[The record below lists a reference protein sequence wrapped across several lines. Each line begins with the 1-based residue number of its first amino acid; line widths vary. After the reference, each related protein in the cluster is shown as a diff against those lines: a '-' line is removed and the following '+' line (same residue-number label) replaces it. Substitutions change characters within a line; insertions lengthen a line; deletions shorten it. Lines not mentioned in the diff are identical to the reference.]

1 MPAPDPATVRLPG
14 PWRHRDVRANGI
26 KFHVAEIV
34 PDRSIDDPTPELVLL
49 VHGFAD
55 LWCSWRAQVVDL
67 GAAGYHAVAV
77 DLRGYGDTDKPPRG
91 YDGWTLAG
99 DIAGLIR
106 ALGHTDAHIVGHADG
121 GLVCWATA
129 ALHPRS
135 VRSIALLASPHPLAL
150 RRAAVR
156 DRGQRRALL
165 PTFLRYQ
172 LPRVPE
178 RALTARDG
186 AEVERLVRERS
197 SERWQSSPDFPTTV
211 DVMRRAILVPGV
223 AHSTLEYQRWAFRSQ
238 FRPDGRRFASV
249 VDTVLDLP
257 ALQILGGAD
266 PYVVSRTARRD
277 AHWAP
282 RITTH
287 ELPGVGHYVHHEEP
301 ERVTELLLE
310 NLRRS

>member
-1 MPAPDPATVRLPG
+1 M
-14 PWRHRDVRANGI
+14 

-34 PDRSIDDPTPELVLL
+34 PDRSLDDPTPELVLL

-55 LWCSWRAQVVDL
+55 LWCSWRSQLVAL
-67 GAAGYHAVAV
+67 GDAGYHAAAV
-77 DLRGYGDTDKPPRG
+77 DLRGYGDSDKPPRG

-106 ALGHTDAHIVGHADG
+106 SLGHTEAHIVGHADG

-150 RRAAVR
+150 RRAAIR
-156 DRGQRRALL
+156 DRAQRRALL

-172 LPRVPE
+172 LPRIPE
-178 RALTARDG
+178 RALTANDG

-197 SERWQSSPDFPTTV
+197 STRWQRSPEFADTV
-211 DVMRRAILVPGV
+211 DVMRHAIAVPGV

-238 FRPDGRRFASV
+238 FRSDGRRFASV
-249 VDTVLDLP
+249 VDTVLDVP
-257 ALQILGGAD
+257 AVQILGGDD
-266 PYVVSRTARRD
+266 PYVLARTARHD
-277 AHWAP
+277 ADWAP
-282 RITTH
+282 GIEVH

-301 ERVTELLLE
+301 ERVTALLLE
-310 NLRRS
+310 TLRRS